1 MVWLLRKDRSQY
13 VDIVKILTLTSKGPL
28 TIPRQLRNAL
38 GLAPVAR
45 LQASIDRHGRMVL
58 VTSKYEPEDVFRHRP
73 KVNQLRQ
80 TYDKQLGFNAQDPVP
95 TSIFRYK
102 TTRSSLSA
110 SIFFIA
116 GLHAGFPLA
125 AAAGQ

>member
-45 LQASIDRHGRMVL
+45 LQASIDRHGRLVL
-58 VTSKYEPEDVFRHRP
+58 VPSKYEPEDLFRHRP
-73 KVNQLRQ
+73 KVDR
-80 TYDKQLGFNAQDPVP
+80 VM
-95 TSIFRYK
+95 SIEEMD
-102 TTRSSLSA
+102 LA
-110 SIFFIA
+110 IA
-116 GLHAGFPLA
+116 LA
-125 AAAGQ
+125 VGGEDA